1 MTIYRVW
8 NHFWGVLKGFRAIFV
23 SCSHFCP
30 YKWAKNAN
38 SLFLRF
44 WALKLGFLG
53 LKRYQKKRNIDP
65 AAWRYQNMPKKPF
78 LGHFWAF

>member
-1 MTIYRVW
+1 VKSFLPLQI
-8 NHFWGVLKGFRAIFV
+8 GKK
-23 SCSHFCP
+23 
-30 YKWAKNAN
+30 YK
-38 SLFLRF
+38 LVFLRF